1 MRILPAFLLAS
12 LALLVASCE
21 DGGNNPYTE
30 KFTGEET
37 PATSQPASTVTTST
51 ASTAPTA
58 TTSSTTANSS
68 SIVGTW
74 TLTGDGTTWY
84 ATFSDN
90 KSWIISDD
98 KAGSKVR
105 VYGTYSVS
113 GGNFSGPMTNPGI
126 GTGKI
131 EGSFSGSVMTL
142 YFTEYWHDP
151 AKTVHYKGS
160 R

>member
-37 PATSQPASTVTTST
+37 PATSQPASTATTVPAAT
-51 ASTAPTA
+51 

-131 EGSFSGSVMTL
+131 AGSFSGNAMTL
-142 YFTEYWHDP
+142 NFTEYWHDP
-151 AKTVHYKGS
+151 AKTVQYKGT